1 MTDANPLLSGEF
13 PIPFNDVTPDHVAP
27 AIDHALRDAERTL
40 ETLADPGTPLT
51 FEDLLGALDAMH
63 DRVQR
68 VAGAVAHLNNVRQNP
83 ELREAWTAALPKL
96 ASFEA
101 RAASHPGVY
110 TKLKAYE
117 RSKDAAQL
125 DGPQRRYLT
134 LALDAMRRAGAGLD
148 EATRQRVETLKSEL
162 AELSNQFQNNVLDGT
177 NAYHL
182 DVTDEAQLDGLPP
195 AVQSRAKK
203 RAEDAGISGWRFDL
217 QPPTVMAVAEHAHDR
232 DLRKT
237 LLEAY
242 DARGIGEGRDNRPLI
257 EAILNARRELASLL
271 GYDHW
276 ADLQT
281 EDRMVGHA
289 ARAQAFEHDV
299 WMRVRPHFESERE
312 RLHAYARDTLNQ
324 DRAEPWDVAYILERI
339 RREHHNVDGEAL
351 RPYFSLTRLQS
362 GMFDLAETLF
372 GWTITQVDSPSVW
385 HDSVQYY
392 EVQRDGERIGAFY
405 TDWFP
410 RADKRGGAWMMP
422 LRQGGPTAD
431 GFEPHLGAI
440 SGNLTPPDG
449 AADAQLTHDEA
460 LTVLHEFGHLVHHL
474 ASRSPIKSLG
484 GLNVAWDFVE
494 LPSQIFENW
503 LWHDEGLDRMARHVD
518 TGEALPVEVRR
529 RMRDARTVGASYRM
543 ARQLSF
549 ATVDLELHTQ
559 YHPDAH
565 GDAVAHGRSVVAPFQ
580 IHEDVRRD
588 GFLPSFQHIFA
599 GGYSAGYYSYM
610 WSEMLEADAFGR
622 FEREGPYN
630 PEVGRAYLEGIL
642 EPGNAQPPDEL
653 INAFLGRE
661 PSPDALLQRNLGL
674 ADGS

>member
-1 MTDANPLLSGEF
+1 MTDTNPLLSDAF
-13 PIPFNDVTPDHVAP
+13 PIAFQTIEPAHVAP
-27 AIDHALRDAERTL
+27 AIDTALREAEDAL
-40 ETLADPGTPLT
+40 EGIASDATPLE
-51 FEDLLGALDAMH
+51 FAAVLGALDAIH

-83 ELREAWTAALPKL
+83 DLREAWTAALPKL

-110 TKLKAYE
+110 AKLQAYE
-117 RSKDAAQL
+117 ASDEGRQL
-125 DGPQRRYLT
+125 DGPERRYLT
-134 LALDAMRRAGAGLD
+134 LTLDAMRRAGAGLD
-148 EATRQRVETLKSEL
+148 DATRERVEALKSEL
-162 AELSNQFQNNVLDGT
+162 AELGNAFQNNVLDGT

-182 DVTDEAQLDGLPP
+182 DVTDEARLEGLPP
-195 AVQSRAKK
+195 AVKRRAKQL
-203 RAEDAGISGWRFDL
+203 AEDAQVDGWRFDL

-232 DLRKT
+232 ELRRT
-237 LLEAY
+237 LLNAY
-242 DARGIGEGRDNRPLI
+242 DQRGTGEDRDNRPLI
-257 EAILNARRELASLL
+257 EAILRARRELATLL

-289 ARAQAFEHDV
+289 ERAKTFEEDL
-299 WMRVRPHFESERE
+299 WQRVAPHFATERE
-312 RLHAYARDTLNQ
+312 SLHQYAQDTLHV

-339 RREHHNVDGEAL
+339 RKERHDVDGEAL
-351 RPYFSLTRLQS
+351 RPYFSLGRLQA

-372 GWTITQVDSPSVW
+372 GWTITATESPTVW
-385 HDSVQYY
+385 HESVAYY
-392 EVQRDGERIGAFY
+392 EVHSNGERIGGFY

-410 RADKRGGAWMMP
+410 RSDKRGGAWMMP
-422 LRQGGPTAD
+422 LRQGGPTVD
-431 GFEPHLGAI
+431 GGFEPHLGAI

-449 AADAQLTHDEA
+449 EADAQLTHDEA

-474 ASRSPIKSLG
+474 ASRSPVKSLG

-503 LWHDEGLDRMARHVD
+503 LWHDEGLDRMARHAD
-518 TGEALPVEVRR
+518 SGEAIPSEVRQ
-529 RMRDARTVGASYRM
+529 RMRDARTVGAAYRM

-549 ATVDLELHTQ
+549 GTIDLALHTS
-559 YHPDAH
+559 YDPATH
-565 GDAVAHGRSVVAPFQ
+565 GDAVQHARRVLQPFQ
-580 IHEDVRRD
+580 IHENATRD

-642 EPGNAQPPDEL
+642 EPGNAEPPDVL
-653 INAFLGRE
+653 IERFLGRQ
-661 PSPDALLQRNLGL
+661 PDPAALLKRNLGL
-674 ADGS
+674 D